1 MNPPSMWSS
10 MPARMFSDEVLRVM
24 TSMEQHSGEII
35 GKKKKDIMVG
45 GHVFGKHLKDVK
57 AAAKAAAKKSD
68 DPNEKIEVDGVDLN
82 GMKEN
87 EILKKYYVDYKK
99 SCHHSSSGIAKQ
111 EEANKLNKLF
121 KMFSKEE
128 LAQQTRFFSEMAYEQ
143 VIQERENEDAVD
155 KGDEN
160 DDGDGRGLDVDMN

>member
-1 MNPPSMWSS
+1 MLTKTWWGKV
-10 MPARMFSDEVLRVM
+10 PARMFSDEVLRVM

-35 GKKKKDIMVG
+35 GKKKKDIMAG

-87 EILKKYYVDYKK
+87 EILKKYVDYEK
-99 SCHHSSSGIAKQ
+99 SRHHSSSGIAKQ

-121 KMFSKEE
+121 KMFSKLE
-128 LAQQTRFFSEMAYEQ
+128 LAQQTRFSSEMAYEQ
-143 VIQERENEDAVD
+143 VIEERKNEDAVD
-155 KGDEN
+155 EGD
-160 DDGDGRGLDVDMN
+160 DDDDSDDIGSDVYMN